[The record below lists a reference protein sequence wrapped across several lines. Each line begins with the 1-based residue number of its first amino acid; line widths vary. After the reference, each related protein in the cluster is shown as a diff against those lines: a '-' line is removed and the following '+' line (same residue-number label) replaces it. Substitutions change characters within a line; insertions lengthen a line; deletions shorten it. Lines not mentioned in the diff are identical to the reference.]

1 MCGIAGIYAY
11 HYAANS
17 PCRTELI
24 RVRDYMMMRGPDSS
38 GTWFSQDGRVGLG
51 HRRLSIIDLSD
62 NATQPMASADG
73 RYVVTFNGVIYN
85 YKELRQRLEMQGW
98 TFRTASDTEVLL
110 LLFAQKGADMVSD
123 LRGMFA
129 FAIWDRERRSLFLA
143 RDPYGIK
150 PLYYADDGW
159 TFRFASQVKALLAGG
174 GCGRDPD
181 PAGLVGFHLIGSV
194 PEPYTTVASIRAL
207 PAGATL
213 LVDRIGPGEER
224 ALPKRSVIFCG
235 HILMVP
241 LAAALS
247 RFTGA
252 FLWLQVH
259 GDDAWPAPLWH
270 VRWGA
275 ERSDLVTSVSRYT
288 RDRMIADWWKG
299 DPARIRV
306 LPNTVHDEF
315 QPGPKPKELIARHGL
330 AGKKVL
336 LTVSRIAV
344 TDHYKGHDRVI
355 AALPAILQHHPE
367 AVYVIAGDGDGA
379 PRLNALVGKL
389 GLTEHVRFVGRVPAG
404 ELVDHYRLADVFI
417 MPSTRE
423 GFGIVFLEAASCGL
437 HVIGGKSDGSWDA
450 LREGH
455 IGDAIDSLRQ
465 QEIIASVCRALE
477 APNQPDPK
485 RASVFSTA
493 NFRSHVAGLVAK
505 WVLPQ
510 ATTA

>member
-1 MCGIAGIYAY
+1 MTLASPIDRRRLPVLALVPDAFGGFGGIARYNRDLLSAL
-11 HYAANS
+11 AAADDIES
-17 PCRTELI
+17 ITILPRRT
-24 RVRDYMMMRGPDSS
+24 PDSLE
-38 GTWFSQDGRVGLG
+38 GLPQKAWQAAP
-51 HRRLSIIDLSD
+51 I
-62 NATQPMASADG
+62 
-73 RYVVTFNGVIYN
+73 FN
-85 YKELRQRLEMQGW
+85 
-98 TFRTASDTEVLL
+98 
-110 LLFAQKGADMVSD
+110 
-123 LRGMFA
+123 
-129 FAIWDRERRSLFLA
+129 
-143 RDPYGIK
+143 
-150 PLYYADDGW
+150 
-159 TFRFASQVKALLAGG
+159 RFAYSIAALELA
-174 GCGRDPD
+174 
-181 PAGLVGFHLIGSV
+181 
-194 PEPYTTVASIRAL
+194 
-207 PAGATL
+207 
-213 LVDRIGPGEER
+213 R

-306 LPNTVHDEF
+306 LPNTVDDEF